1 MSTRSIVRVRNIYG
15 EVKIYHHCDGYPEGV
30 GFDLMD
36 RFADSFENFKKL
48 DMKATVANVANE
60 LVKDSGDSYEITI
73 SNHVDI
79 EYEYIIDC
87 DLCKIL
93 CFEIRKDWDTGLTME
108 RKKIDLEKLYNEQQ

>member
-1 MSTRSIVRVRNIYG
+1 MSTRSMIIVKNAFA
-15 EVKIYHHCDGYPEGV
+15 EVKLYHHCDGYPEGV
-30 GFDLMD
+30 GFDLMG
-36 RFADSFENFKKL
+36 RFADSFANLKSI
-48 DMKATVANVANE
+48 DMKADVENVANE
-60 LVKDSGDSYEITI
+60 LVKDTHDRYEITI
-73 SNHVDI
+73 YNHVDI

>member
-1 MSTRSIVRVRNIYG
+1 MSTRSMIIVKNAFA
-15 EVKIYHHCDGYPEGV
+15 EVKLYHHCDGYPEGV
-30 GFDLMD
+30 GLDLMS
-36 RFADSFENFKKL
+36 RFYKKL
-48 DMKATVANVANE
+48 EEVKDMQKADVDVIANE
-60 LVKDSGDSYEITI
+60 LVKDTNDRYEITI
-73 SNHVDI
+73 FNHIDI